1 MAGVNRVMLLGN
13 LGQEPQVRQTQG
25 GSPVAKLR
33 LATNESWRDR
43 VSGELKTSTEWHN
56 IVAFGKTAEMVDR
69 FLAKGSLIYV
79 EGRLQ
84 TRKWQ
89 DQSGADRYTIEILA
103 QTIQL
108 LDRASGE
115 EQPHSP
121 ETRQDEASD
130 GPYDFS
136 KCPF

>member
-1 MAGVNRVMLLGN
+1 MAGVNRVVLLGN

-25 GSPVAKLR
+25 GSTVANLR

-56 IVAFGKTAEMVDR
+56 IVAFGKTAETVDR
-69 FLAKGSLIYV
+69 FLSKGSLIYV

-89 DQSGADRYTIEILA
+89 DQSGADHYTTEVLA

-108 LDRASGE
+108 LDRASGA
-115 EQPHSP
+115 EQPQNIEP
-121 ETRQDEASD
+121 QLGEAAD
-130 GPYDFS
+130 DPLDFS

>member
-1 MAGVNRVMLLGN
+1 MAGLNRVMLLGN
-13 LGQEPQVRQTQG
+13 LGQAPQVRQAQG
-25 GSPVAKLR
+25 GSPVANLR

-56 IVAFGKTAEMVDR
+56 IVAFGRTAEMVDR
-69 FLAKGSLIYV
+69 FLSKGSLIYV

-89 DQSGADRYTIEILA
+89 DQSGADRYTTEILA
-103 QTIQL
+103 QKIQL
-108 LDRASGE
+108 LDRASGDE
-115 EQPHSP
+115 PPQDAEPRHC
-121 ETRQDEASD
+121 ETSD
-130 GPYDFS
+130 DPYDFS

>member
-1 MAGVNRVMLLGN
+1 MAGVNRVMVLGN
-13 LGQEPQVRQTQG
+13 LGQQPQVRQTQG
-25 GSPVAKLR
+25 GSPVANLR

-69 FLAKGSLIYV
+69 FLSKGSLIYV

-89 DQSGADRYTIEILA
+89 DQSGTDRYTTEILA

-108 LDRASGE
+108 LDRASGAE
-115 EQPHSP
+115 RPQNVQP
-121 ETRQDEASD
+121 RRDEAAD
-130 GPYDFS
+130 DPLDFS

>member
-25 GSPVAKLR
+25 GSAVANLR

-56 IVAFGKTAEMVDR
+56 IVAFGKTAETVDR
-69 FLAKGSLIYV
+69 FLSKGSLIYV

-84 TRKWQ
+84 TRKWL
-89 DQSGADRYTIEILA
+89 DQSGVDRYTTEILV

-108 LDRASGE
+108 LDRASGA
-115 EQPHSP
+115 EQPQNAEPQRH
-121 ETRQDEASD
+121 ETADD
-130 GPYDFS
+130 PLDFS